1 MLNDRINTCDL
12 LTRNSMHLDSTK
24 CVLCNVEDMEDIT
37 HLLFS
42 CPFSQGFWWN
52 IGIEWN
58 TDMNIH
64 DMIIDAKQ
72 RYHLS
77 YFIKIMIV
85 GCRCISNQRN
95 GLIFEG
101 IPC

>member
-12 LTRNSMHLDSTK
+12 LTKKSFHLDCTN
-24 CVLCNVEDMEDIT
+24 CVLCNDEGMEDKT

-58 TDMNIH
+58 TDMSIH
-64 DMIIDAKQ
+64 DLIIEAKQ
-72 RYHLS
+72 RYQLG
-77 YFIKIMIV
+77 FLMEIMTV
-85 GCRCISNQRN
+85 GCWSM
-95 GLIFEG
+95 
-101 IPC
+101 